1 MSNVNSSQISCILS
15 TATVEELYLL
25 WQKTAADDKRGYL
38 LIEDQTIAESFAL
51 LISQKGDLPVL
62 LQTTIEPPYPSNGHQ
77 LDPLYQVFITWNADE
92 INNFIESKNLPIPA
106 IQKGKLIKTI
116 EQKLF
121 LNLLTILNTNRQT
134 DVCRPIQTALD
145 QRVTQE
151 KVLYQVISHIRQ
163 SLDLTEIL
171 DTTVQEVRD
180 FLQVDRLLIFQ
191 FDPEHLPNDDS
202 LGWGRVTYE
211 SKSSEAITPLLGLKP
226 LDNCFSYV
234 PEHQKKFH
242 QGTIVTVDDV
252 NKEYVFFPCLLE
264 FLHSHSIYAKMV
276 APIVVRG
283 KLWGLLI
290 AHQCSQA
297 RVWQSSEKIFLGHIG
312 EHLSVAIDQA
322 QLYAEV
328 QAQKKNFE
336 QRVIERTQELKES
349 LLASQSAYRSKNA
362 FLDSVTHEL
371 RTPLT
376 CVIGLSATLLHW
388 SSSSSVVLP
397 VEKQHQY
404 LETIQ
409 KSGKQLLELINEIL
423 EFSQLEA
430 GNSLLNVRQFS
441 LIRSGNLV
449 IKSLEQEAKNAQINL
464 EFEIKSDLEQDLFW
478 GDAERI
484 EQIIYH
490 LLSNAIKFTPKQG
503 RVSLKIWKGQN
514 EAVFQIEDTGIGIA
528 KENLPR
534 LFEKFEQLE
543 KYRGRVYPG
552 TGLGL
557 ALTKQLVELNHGR
570 IEVKSTIGKGST
582 FTVWIPNNIDK
593 QRKILAKKHTEPIL
607 GFNKTII
614 LIEKDEET
622 ATLICELLTAAQ
634 YQIVWLIDSSTALK
648 KVELLQPKLV
658 IVDKELSEHYHISRD
673 LRYLK
678 TTQNIKILLLSN
690 QISYNE
696 QNEIDDYLLKPI
708 QPNLLLQ
715 RITSLLSYES

>member
-634 YQIVWLIDSSTALK
+634 YQIVWLIDSSNALK

-658 IVDKELSEHYHISRD
+658 IVDKELSEHYQISRD
-673 LRYLK
+673 LRYRK

>member
-1 MSNVNSSQISCILS
+1 MSNVDSSQISCILS

-25 WQKTAADDKRGYL
+25 WQKTSADDKRGYL
-38 LIEDQTIAESFAL
+38 LIEDQTIADSFAL
-51 LISQKGDLPVL
+51 LISQKGDLSVL

-92 INNFIESKNLPIPA
+92 INNFIESKNLPTRA
-106 IQKGKLIKTI
+106 IQKGKLTKTI

-134 DVCRPIQTALD
+134 DVCRPIQNALD

-191 FDPEHLPNDDS
+191 FDPEHLPNDGS

-211 SKSSEAITPLLGLKP
+211 SKSSESITPLLGLKP
-226 LDNCFSYV
+226 LDSCFSYV

-336 QRVIERTQELKES
+336 QRVIERTRELKES

-430 GNSLLNVRQFS
+430 GNSLLNIRQFS

-490 LLSNAIKFTPKQG
+490 LLSNAIKFTPVQG

-570 IEVKSTIGKGST
+570 IEVKSTIGEGST

-593 QRKILAKKHTEPIL
+593 QRKILAKKNTEPIL

-614 LIEKDEET
+614 LIEQDEET

>member
-92 INNFIESKNLPIPA
+92 INNFIESKNLPIPT

-226 LDNCFSYV
+226 LDSCFSYV

-409 KSGKQLLELINEIL
+409 KSGRQLLELINEIL

-634 YQIVWLIDSSTALK
+634 YQIVWLIDSSNALK

-658 IVDKELSEHYHISRD
+658 IVDKELSEHYQISRD
-673 LRYLK
+673 LRYRK

>member
-92 INNFIESKNLPIPA
+92 INNFIESKNLPIPT

-673 LRYLK
+673 LRYRK

>member
-92 INNFIESKNLPIPA
+92 INNFIESKNLPIPT

-409 KSGKQLLELINEIL
+409 KSGRQLLELINEIL

>member
-92 INNFIESKNLPIPA
+92 INNFIESKNLPIPT

-226 LDNCFSYV
+226 LDSCFSYV

-634 YQIVWLIDSSTALK
+634 YQIVWLIDSSNALK

>member
-1 MSNVNSSQISCILS
+1 MSNVDSSQISCILS

-25 WQKTAADDKRGYL
+25 WQKTSADDKRGYL
-38 LIEDQTIAESFAL
+38 LIEDQTIADSFAL
-51 LISQKGDLPVL
+51 LISQKGDLSVL

-92 INNFIESKNLPIPA
+92 INNFIESKNLPTRA
-106 IQKGKLIKTI
+106 IQKGKLTKTI

-134 DVCRPIQTALD
+134 DVCRPIQNALD

-191 FDPEHLPNDDS
+191 FDPEHLPNDGS

-211 SKSSEAITPLLGLKP
+211 SKSSESITPLLGLKP
-226 LDNCFSYV
+226 LDSCFSYV

-336 QRVIERTQELKES
+336 QRVIERTRELKES

-430 GNSLLNVRQFS
+430 GNSLLNIRQFS

-490 LLSNAIKFTPKQG
+490 LLSNAIKFTPVQG

-570 IEVKSTIGKGST
+570 IEVKSTIGEGST

-593 QRKILAKKHTEPIL
+593 QRKILAKKNTEPIL

-614 LIEKDEET
+614 LIEQDEET

-658 IVDKELSEHYHISRD
+658 IVDKELSAHYHISRD

>member
-1 MSNVNSSQISCILS
+1 MSNVDSSQISCILS

-25 WQKTAADDKRGYL
+25 WQKTSADDKRGYL
-38 LIEDQTIAESFAL
+38 LIEDQTIADSFAL
-51 LISQKGDLPVL
+51 LISQKGDLSVL

-92 INNFIESKNLPIPA
+92 INNFIESKNLPTRA
-106 IQKGKLIKTI
+106 IQKGKLTKTI

-134 DVCRPIQTALD
+134 DVCRPIQNALD

-191 FDPEHLPNDDS
+191 FDPEHLPNDGS

-211 SKSSEAITPLLGLKP
+211 SKSSESITPLLGLKP
-226 LDNCFSYV
+226 LDSCFSYV
-234 PEHQKKFH
+234 PEHQQKFH

-336 QRVIERTQELKES
+336 QRVIERTRELKES

-430 GNSLLNVRQFS
+430 GNSLLNIRQFS

-490 LLSNAIKFTPKQG
+490 LLSNAIKFTPVQG

-570 IEVKSTIGKGST
+570 IEVKSTIGEGST

-593 QRKILAKKHTEPIL
+593 QRKILAKKNTEPIL

-614 LIEKDEET
+614 LIEQDEET

>member
-1 MSNVNSSQISCILS
+1 MSNVDSSQISCILS

-51 LISQKGDLPVL
+51 LISQKGDLSVL

-92 INNFIESKNLPIPA
+92 INNFIESKNLPTRA

-242 QGTIVTVDDV
+242 QGAIVTVDDV

-290 AHQCSQA
+290 AHQCSQT
-297 RVWQSSEKIFLGHIG
+297 RVWESSEKIFLGHIG

-388 SSSSSVVLP
+388 SSSSSVMLP

-570 IEVKSTIGKGST
+570 IEVKSTIGEGST

-634 YQIVWLIDSSTALK
+634 YQIVWLIDSATALK

-673 LRYLK
+673 LRYRK

>member
-1 MSNVNSSQISCILS
+1 MSNVDSSQISCILS

-25 WQKTAADDKRGYL
+25 WQKTSADDKRGYL
-38 LIEDQTIAESFAL
+38 LIEDQTIADSFAL
-51 LISQKGDLPVL
+51 LISQKGDLSVL

-92 INNFIESKNLPIPA
+92 INNFIESKNLPTRA
-106 IQKGKLIKTI
+106 IQKGKLTKTI

-134 DVCRPIQTALD
+134 DVCRPIQNALD

-191 FDPEHLPNDDS
+191 FDPEHLPNDGS

-211 SKSSEAITPLLGLKP
+211 SKSSESITPLLGLKP
-226 LDNCFSYV
+226 LDSCFSYV

-336 QRVIERTQELKES
+336 QRVIERTRELKES

-490 LLSNAIKFTPKQG
+490 LLSNAIKFTPVQG

-570 IEVKSTIGKGST
+570 IEVKSTIGEGST

-593 QRKILAKKHTEPIL
+593 QRKILAKKNTEPIL

-614 LIEKDEET
+614 LIEQDEET

-658 IVDKELSEHYHISRD
+658 IVDKELSEHYQISRD
-673 LRYLK
+673 LRYRK

>member
-92 INNFIESKNLPIPA
+92 INNFIESKNLPIPT

-226 LDNCFSYV
+226 LDSCFSYV

-409 KSGKQLLELINEIL
+409 KSGRQLLELINEIL

-464 EFEIKSDLEQDLFW
+464 EFEIKSDLEKDLFW

-634 YQIVWLIDSSTALK
+634 YQIVWLIDSSNALK

-658 IVDKELSEHYHISRD
+658 IVDKELSEHYQISRD
-673 LRYLK
+673 LRYRK

>member
-1 MSNVNSSQISCILS
+1 MSNVDSSQISCILS

-25 WQKTAADDKRGYL
+25 WQKTSADDKRGYL
-38 LIEDQTIAESFAL
+38 LIEDQTIADSFAL
-51 LISQKGDLPVL
+51 LISQKGDLSVL

-92 INNFIESKNLPIPA
+92 INNFIESKNLPTRA
-106 IQKGKLIKTI
+106 IQKGKLTKTI

-134 DVCRPIQTALD
+134 DVCRPIQNALD

-191 FDPEHLPNDDS
+191 FDPEHLPNDGS

-211 SKSSEAITPLLGLKP
+211 SKSSESITPLLGLKP
-226 LDNCFSYV
+226 LDSCFSYV

-336 QRVIERTQELKES
+336 QRVIERTRELKES

-430 GNSLLNVRQFS
+430 GNSLLNIRQFS

-490 LLSNAIKFTPKQG
+490 LLSNAIKFTPVQG

-570 IEVKSTIGKGST
+570 IEVKSNIGEGST

-593 QRKILAKKHTEPIL
+593 QRKILAKKNTEPIL

-614 LIEKDEET
+614 LIEQDEET

>member
-226 LDNCFSYV
+226 LDSCFSYV

-464 EFEIKSDLEQDLFW
+464 EFEIKSDLEKDLFW

-593 QRKILAKKHTEPIL
+593 QRKILAQKHTEPIL

-634 YQIVWLIDSSTALK
+634 YQIVWLIDSSNALK

-673 LRYLK
+673 LRYRK